1 VTHGGAPAV
10 AACGSHC
17 KFATCA
23 TSDLLSP
30 HTDETLATYTR
41 KQLKHLQH
49 MFKTLAKYQKK
60 LENMCVAITKHMQ
73 HPNET
78 LAIYV

>member
-1 VTHGGAPAV
+1 MAV
-10 AACGSHC
+10 PQQLQHVGPI
-17 KFATCA
+17 ATP
-23 TSDLLSP
+23 DLLLQ
-30 HTDETLATYTR
+30 HLDETLATYVQ

-49 MFKTLAKYQKK
+49 MSETLAEDQKK
-60 LENMCVAITKHMQ
+60 LENMCVAIAKHMQ